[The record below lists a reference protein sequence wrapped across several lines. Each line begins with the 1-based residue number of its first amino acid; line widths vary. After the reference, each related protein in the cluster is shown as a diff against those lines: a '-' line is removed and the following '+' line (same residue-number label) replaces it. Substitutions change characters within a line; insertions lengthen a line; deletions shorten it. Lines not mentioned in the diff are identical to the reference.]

1 MITDDVRQALT
12 LHAGA
17 SAAPPRMLST
27 HMEESGAA
35 LRLPRRGVSSA
46 PLPQR
51 VALPHQLVRT
61 AAGDRMRRRWAGV
74 TGMVLA
80 MVALTATIWAE
91 HVLPEP
97 PRPAVRATVNV
108 TVGRL
113 NFGWRSKSREAPPPA
128 PEPLFSRERVR

>member
-1 MITDDVRQALT
+1 
-12 LHAGA
+12 
-17 SAAPPRMLST
+17 
-27 HMEESGAA
+27 
-35 LRLPRRGVSSA
+35 
-46 PLPQR
+46 
-51 VALPHQLVRT
+51 
-61 AAGDRMRRRWAGV
+61 MRRRWAGV

-113 NFGWRSKSREAPPPA
+113 NFGWQSKTREAPPPT
-128 PEPLFSRERVR
+128 PEPLFSRARVRLAGTVLGAVSLPLAVVSWVRRERAWWGVGICAFAFAAIA